1 MARKEYE
8 IDSILVNG
16 RIISKV
22 IIDDHYKKHTDISSD
37 LILQL
42 VSLLN
47 GVEQVAEDTNGPY
60 QYFSNLIKMNENQY
74 KLVWLLEDSEL
85 YIGVIT
91 TYRDSRRK

>member
-1 MARKEYE
+1 MARKEYK
-8 IDSILVNG
+8 INSILVNG
-16 RIISKV
+16 KIISKV
-22 IIDDHYKKHTDISSD
+22 IIDDHYKKHSDISSG

-42 VSLLN
+42 VDLLN
-47 GVEQVAEDTNGPY
+47 GVEQVPEDTNGVY
-60 QYFSNLIKMNENQY
+60 EYFSNLISLNEKQY